1 MSDVDHSYASTNVEE
16 KYMTSRALTKLA
28 IACGIA
34 AMLSL
39 STNLSVLAYDG
50 QHCKEPGVC
59 WEPQPSIPEELAGSK
74 YDVKSLEDPKEVAK
88 QGGSERA
95 MEERNRKRV
104 EHFKKTGKFVYDVTQ
119 IPD

>member
-1 MSDVDHSYASTNVEE
+1 
-16 KYMTSRALTKLA
+16 MTSCVLIRLA
-28 IACGIA
+28 TACGIA
-34 AMLSL
+34 ATLSL
-39 STNLSVLAYDG
+39 ATNLSVLAYDG

-59 WEPQPSIPEELAGSK
+59 WEPQPGMPEELAGSK

-95 MEERNRKRV
+95 MEERNRKRI
-104 EHFKKTGKFVYDVTQ
+104 EYFKKTGKFVYDVTQ